1 MHRWGLG
8 LALLCAVAATAA
20 EHTLADAMGKM
31 DQAAAGFKGLSANVE
46 YVSHMEAIHED
57 DSEIGTMLV
66 KRPNPNSLHVKIA
79 IEKPD
84 PKVAVTDGKRVDVY
98 YPRSGEAETILLDH
112 RKSQVN
118 MILALGFGGTSKDL
132 LRSYDV
138 TLIGPDTIGG
148 ESAMRLEL
156 IPKTKDM
163 LEQWKKIEL
172 WISDKTGY
180 TLQQK
185 FYDRGKDYTLITYT
199 KIQPN
204 PEIPESAFNL
214 PKGTKRQP
222 LNKK

>member
-8 LALLCAVAATAA
+8 LALLSVLTGAAA
-20 EHTLADAMGKM
+20 ERTLADAMGKM

-46 YVSHMEAIHED
+46 YVSHMDAIHED
-57 DSEIGTMLV
+57 DSEVGTMLV
-66 KRPNPNSLHVKIA
+66 KRPNANSLHVKIA

-84 PKVAVTDGKRVDVY
+84 PKVAVTDGKKVEVY

-118 MILALGFGGTSKDL
+118 MILALGFGGTSRDL
-132 LRSYDV
+132 QRAYDV
-138 TLIGPDTIGG
+138 KLLGSDTVGG
-148 ESAMRLEL
+148 ESAIRLEL
-156 IPKTKDM
+156 TPKSKDM

-172 WISDKTGY
+172 WISDKSGF

-214 PKGTKRQP
+214 PKGTKREP